1 MLSSLTAPRLLVA
14 IVLLAWAVAPASAQE
29 SQDQLSVGDL
39 FQQYSKS
46 LVIVE
51 GKEGRGSG
59 SVLAIRGASFVVTNA
74 HVLSQNP
81 DVTFVTAGGKKIAVG
96 SPAFAKDYDMGLP
109 RFLGQRFWGDLV

>member
-14 IVLLAWAVAPASAQE
+14 VVLLAWAVAPASAQE
-29 SQDQLSVGDL
+29 PQDQLSVGDL

-59 SVLAIRGASFVVTNA
+59 AVLAIRGANYVVTNA

-81 DVTFVTAGGKKIAVG
+81 DVTFVTASGKKLRLARQPLPKPTT
-96 SPAFAKDYDMGLP
+96 SPGYPLTKN
-109 RFLGQRFWGDLV
+109 